1 MAEGDSDDHG
11 GRWRGALHLA
21 QVRGPI
27 GIARMFRPSFI
38 SHIPN
43 FPPTKGL
50 RQQLAAAR
58 DALAAKEAEVE
69 EWRAKER
76 ERGAQ
81 EVRKGTGSV
90 DLSAHTDLEGTLHAC
105 IMHARNT
112 ATTQAALHAR
122 LTEVQAQRTQ
132 AHELLRGVNARLA
145 EALAA
150 KCVRTFTYACSQ

>member
-1 MAEGDSDDHG
+1 MFLSPFI
-11 GRWRGALHLA
+11 HLSYSK
-21 QVRGPI
+21 
-27 GIARMFRPSFI
+27 SF
-38 SHIPN
+38 
-43 FPPTKGL
+43 TLLQGL

-105 IMHARNT
+105 MHACMH
-112 ATTQAALHAR
+112 ATPQPRRPPST
-122 LTEVQAQRTQ
+122 
-132 AHELLRGVNARLA
+132 RG
-145 EALAA
+145 
-150 KCVRTFTYACSQ
+150 